1 MKKRTKSFVAFSLSC
16 TLAYPNVMVI
26 TNAQSANSVKAS
38 EKTSLVTG
46 SFTNGDSSS
55 QIDPKE
61 NSKYNMGLSNT
72 STFSIASRALPNLEV
87 TPVTDPNIIGLGVC
101 TANTLNVRSGPS
113 TSYDVLGTIS
123 NNTNIEILEKNGNWY
138 KISFNNNYGYVSATY
153 ISLNPI
159 QKGID
164 VSKWNGTVDWN
175 KVKASGIDYVII
187 RAGFGSSTV
196 DPYFHSH
203 IQGAIN
209 AGLEVG
215 VYWFSYATS
224 AAKAKIEAQ
233 KCIETI
239 SPYKDKISYPVF
251 FDFEYDSV
259 DYAVKQGVAITKDL
273 ATNMANTFLDY
284 VESKGYV
291 SGLYTNNDFGS
302 RYFSKDLL
310 SSSYLWIAQYS
321 SVCTYPTPY
330 MMWQYTDKG
339 TIDGIGTSSNPKY
352 FDMNYTFLKPSKTST
367 NTTKIDLSK
376 GSVDEI
382 DSQVYTG
389 EEIKPSVKVSYEGK
403 ELVLGKDYEVKYSNN
418 ISIGT
423 AKVTITGIGDYK
435 GSIETTFEITRYV
448 PNKVTNVS
456 LTKKTYDSLS
466 FSWSQLN
473 DVTGYEIYKYDSNT
487 KTYKLLK
494 NINNASTT
502 TYKDNNLSPLT
513 SYRYKIRGYKV
524 INGEYFYGDFSDV
537 FKETTSELSV
547 IETGVTKSG
556 VNVRKGPSTSYDKI
570 GYLTSGTKV
579 EIVGTDSETGWYQI
593 KYNDGY
599 AYVSNLYVTL
609 QSSSTPSTS
618 TTKTGVT
625 TTGLNVRKGPST
637 SYDKVGYLASG
648 TKVEIVD
655 TDSKTGWYKIK
666 YNGGYAYVSNL
677 YVTLQNSSTSTTKTG
692 VTTSGVNVRKGPST
706 SYDKVGYLASGT
718 KVEIVDT
725 DSKTGWYKIKY
736 NNSYAYVSNKY
747 VSIEN
752 SSTSTT
758 KTGVTTT
765 GLNVRKGP
773 STSYDKVG
781 YLASGTK
788 VTIVDTDSKTGWYKI
803 KYNNSYAYVSNKYVT
818 INK

>member
-1 MKKRTKSFVAFSLSC
+1 MKKYTKSFVAFSLSC
-16 TLAYPNVMVI
+16 TLAYQNVMII
-26 TNAQSANSVKAS
+26 TNAQNTNSVNTS
-38 EKTSLVTG
+38 EETSLVSG
-46 SFTNGDSSS
+46 SLNNGDLS
-55 QIDPKE
+55 QVDPKE

-72 STFSIASRALPNLEV
+72 STFSITSRALPNLEV
-87 TPVTDPNIIGLGVC
+87 TPITNPNAIGLGVC

-123 NNTNIEILEKNGNWY
+123 NSTNIEILEKNGNWY
-138 KISFNNNYGYVSATY
+138 KISFNDNYGYVSSSY

-224 AAKAKIEAQ
+224 EAKAKIEAQ
-233 KCIETI
+233 KCLDTI
-239 SPYKDKISYPVF
+239 SPYKDNISYPVF

-284 VESKGYV
+284 VESQGYM

-310 SSSYLWIAQYS
+310 SSSYLWVAQYS

-352 FDMNYTFLKPSKTST
+352 FDMNYTFLRPSNSST
-367 NTTKIDLSK
+367 NTTTKIDLSK
-376 GSVDEI
+376 CSVAKI

-389 EEIKPSVKVSYEGK
+389 QEIKPSVKVSYEGN
-403 ELVLGKDYEVKYSNN
+403 ELVLGKDYEINYSNN

-435 GSIETTFEITRYV
+435 GSIETTFEIIKYV
-448 PNKVTNVS
+448 PQKVTNISVSKKTSNS
-456 LTKKTYDSLS
+456 LT
-466 FSWSQLN
+466 FSWSKLN
-473 DVTGYEIYKYDSNT
+473 DVTGYEIYKYDAAT
-487 KTYKLLK
+487 KSYKLLK
-494 NINNASTT
+494 NINSNSTT
-502 TYKDNNLSPLT
+502 SYTDSNLNPLT
-513 SYRYKIRGYKV
+513 SYSYKIRGYKV

-537 FKETTSELSV
+537 FKETTLISEISV
-547 IETGVTKSG
+547 IKTGVTTTG
-556 VNVRKGPSTSYDKI
+556 LNVRKGPSTSYDKV
-570 GYLTSGTKV
+570 GYLASGSKV
-579 EIVGTDSETGWYQI
+579 EIVGTDSKTGWYKI
-593 KYNDGY
+593 KYNGGY
-599 AYVSNLYVTL
+599 AYVSNLYVTI
-609 QSSSTPSTS
+609 QTSSTPSTPS

-648 TKVEIVD
+648 SKVEIVE
-655 TDSKTGWYKIK
+655 
-666 YNGGYAYVSNL
+666 V
-677 YVTLQNSSTSTTKTG
+677 
-692 VTTSGVNVRKGPST
+692 
-706 SYDKVGYLASGT
+706 
-718 KVEIVDT
+718 

-736 NNSYAYVSNKY
+736 NNSYAYVSNLY
-747 VSIEN
+747 VTVQS
-752 SSTSTT
+752 SSTPSTSTN
-758 KTGVTTT
+758 KTGKTTT

-781 YLASGTK
+781 YLASGSK
-788 VTIVDTDSKTGWYKI
+788 VEIVGTDSKTGWYKI
-803 KYNNSYAYVSNKYVT
+803 KYNNSYAYVSNLYVT
-818 INK
+818 VNK